1 VAESATPAVLSRAA
15 RRAARAAG
23 VEPTWAAGTLLAPV
37 THRFTHLVATYRP
50 VLLAGTSRQGQNHRW
65 VPLEG
70 PWPVAIPVAQQKIA
84 RAAAAALREAGRN

>member
-1 VAESATPAVLSRAA
+1 
-15 RRAARAAG
+15 
-23 VEPTWAAGTLLAPV
+23 V

-50 VLLAGTSRQGQNHRW
+50 VLLAGAGRRGQNHRW